1 MRLCEG
7 VELDGVKTLP
17 AEVKILTE
25 EPGRTVMAITITE
38 GRNREIRRMCEA
50 VGLEVARL
58 KRLAVGP
65 VRLGMLKPGT
75 YRELTVEEV
84 EQLRRLAKRGAAAA
98 PERRGRK

>member
-1 MRLCEG
+1 
-7 VELDGVKTLP
+7 
-17 AEVKILTE
+17 
-25 EPGRTVMAITITE
+25 
-38 GRNREIRRMCEA
+38 MCEA

-84 EQLRRLAKRGAAAA
+84 EQLRRWPNGELQLRRKDAAESEEDMLYIRPYRSGDNFPQFEGGLREGSFIILRWQA
-98 PERRGRK
+98 RI